1 MIPILWVHATASL
14 SMLTLIVLVQ
24 VVIYPQ
30 FAHVGHSE
38 LTDYAMAHVR
48 RISYV
53 VVPVMLAEAASLA
66 GLWTFPNT
74 RTPALYCSTTLLALI
89 WLLTFIK
96 IVPIHNQLCAYGNP
110 KIIPTLVR
118 LNAYRTRLWILKTGA
133 VGWMLFEHWH
143 RTGPPSP
150 C

>member
-1 MIPILWVHATASL
+1 MIPILWIQATASL
-14 SMLTLIVLVQ
+14 SMLTLIILVQ

-53 VVPVMLAEAASLA
+53 VVPIMLAEAASLA
-66 GLWTFPNT
+66 GLWAFPNAH
-74 RTPALYCSTTLLALI
+74 TPALYWTTTLLALI

-96 IVPIHNQLCAYGNP
+96 IVPIHNQLCAHGNP
-110 KIIPTLVR
+110 QNIPLLVK
-118 LNAYRTRLWILKTGA
+118 LNAYRTGLWILKTGA

-143 RTGPPSP
+143 RLAIPLT
-150 C
+150 